1 MEIEDILTKPWQ
13 ELGYHVVYQ
22 HNCLVP
28 PHNNASW
35 TVQFP
40 KVEWTDQTIVVMHC
54 HDFLTVNPDGLAAE
68 VDAIADHFDDRAK
81 QVVIVHWNRG
91 LKTNT
96 ACHLIY
102 FPTHSYSIL
111 HNLNQ
116 PPYDVWKDNFDQD
129 RIHNWQCLNGQ
140 PRPHRRCVHE
150 WLKTKPNG
158 ISSLYNIDPLPQDA
172 YRKVY
177 QWVPGDPFLN
187 EQNFLRLTWLYATT
201 KINIVTETH
210 YSYRPNIVTEKTLFA
225 MLAGQIPIV
234 IGYPGIVSD
243 CIDMGFDMF
252 CDVVD
257 VSYDWS
263 DDSVRWKQALELNQD
278 LIIDT
283 PDLKKLQDRL
293 IAQRHYVSVEWPEK
307 LLADFK
313 EQIFSAACY
322 LANS

>member
-116 PPYDVWKDNFDQD
+116 PPYDVWKDKFNQE
-129 RIHNWQCLNGQ
+129 RTRNWQCLNGK
-140 PRPHRRCVHE
+140 PRPHRQCVHE

-158 ISSLYNIDPLPQDA
+158 ISSLYNIDPLPYHSYQDA
-172 YRKVY
+172 YR
-177 QWVPGDPFLN
+177 WTPGDPCLN
-187 EQNFLRLTWLYATT
+187 EQNFLCLSWIYATT
-201 KINIVTETH
+201 KINIATETH

-252 CDVVD
+252 SDLVD
-257 VSYDWS
+257 VSYDWA
-263 DDSVRWKQALELNQD
+263 DDSVRWKQALELNQE

-283 PDLKKLQDRL
+283 PDLKELQDRL
-293 IAQRHYVSVEWPEK
+293 IAQRHYVSVEWPKK

-313 EQIFSAACY
+313 EQIVAVACC